1 MKIKAGS
8 NKIIY
13 FEKVDSTNE
22 EAEKLVY
29 SRQLEEYTVIV
40 TDFQLKG
47 KGVGSNTWHSDPAM
61 NILMSIVLHPWFLNP
76 TDQFMINKV
85 VSLAVV
91 NCIAQFLP
99 EKSIYIKWPN
109 DIYVEDRKIAG
120 ILSKN
125 IIMGHQFNSCI
136 VGIGLNVNQITFD
149 PDVPNPVSLAK
160 LTGSAVDRE
169 LVLENLTDQIKTSY
183 ERLRTGNFGEIDQ
196 DYLSTLLNYNR
207 SAIYESQGK
216 RFEGIIRNVDPF
228 GRLILETGGEIK
240 KYDMK
245 EITLIFNK
253 ICHEN
258 Q

>member
-22 EAEKLVY
+22 EAEKLLF
-29 SRQLEEYTVIV
+29 SRLLEEYTVIV

-47 KGVGSNTWHSDPAM
+47 KGVGRNTWQSDPAM
-61 NILMSIVLHPWFLNP
+61 NILMSIVLHPEFLNP
-76 TDQFMINKV
+76 ADQFMINKV
-85 VSLAVV
+85 VSLAVCE
-91 NCIAQFLP
+91 CIAQFLP

-125 IIMGHQFNSCI
+125 IIMGHQFSSCI

-149 PDVPNPVSLAK
+149 PDVPNPVSLAQ

-169 LVLENLTDQIKTSY
+169 SVLGNLTDQIKTSY
-183 ERLRTGNFGEIDQ
+183 ERLRSGNFGEIDQ
-196 DYLSTLLNYNR
+196 DYLSTLLNYNL
-207 SAIYESQGK
+207 SAIYESHGK

-245 EITLIFNK
+245 EITLISNK
-253 ICHEN
+253 ISP
-258 Q
+258 